1 MFFSNKGKEVL
12 VSFAVYCGFFVVGDA
27 VFGQKGTTV
36 ALGQTLRPCFVE
48 TDRPPPPPRLR
59 VPPRLPWF
67 GFCFPAQRGGTRAGC
82 PLLITG
88 RLSCPRSGS
97 VLTGFPPAGRRAASA
112 GRCGSGPVVLLGR
125 VGEFERQFHAGG
137 DTYSFYVKM
146 PVI

>member
-48 TDRPPPPPRLR
+48 TDRHPPPPTQSASEVALVWVLFSRPEGRHTCGMPSPYYWAAVMPPLGLRPDRLSPGRTPSRLR
-59 VPPRLPWF
+59 RPVRLW
-67 GFCFPAQRGGTRAGC
+67 A
-82 PLLITG
+82 
-88 RLSCPRSGS
+88 
-97 VLTGFPPAGRRAASA
+97 
-112 GRCGSGPVVLLGR
+112 CGPSRPC
-125 VGEFERQFHAGG
+125 GEFERQFHAGG